1 MKLAYPMRRRRT
13 SVRMTRWILFIS
25 FIFLFARLI
34 FATLGAWD
42 HHQDKMSEPVRQ
54 IMNSDE
60 RRDN

>member
-42 HHQDKMSEPVRQ
+42 HHQEKMSEPSGQ
-54 IMNSDE
+54 IISVDD
-60 RRDN
+60 RHDN